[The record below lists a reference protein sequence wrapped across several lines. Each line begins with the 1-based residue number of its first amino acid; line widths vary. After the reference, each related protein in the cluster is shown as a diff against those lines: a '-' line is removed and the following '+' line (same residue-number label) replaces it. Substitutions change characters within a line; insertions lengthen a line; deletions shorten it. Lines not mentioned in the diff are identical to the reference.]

1 MKYQKI
7 HIFDV
12 NGQEMN
18 TIIDKYHSPGEYEI
32 TFDGNNLASG
42 IYFYSMIIDGNI
54 VSTKKMLLIK

>member
-1 MKYQKI
+1 
-7 HIFDV
+7 
-12 NGQEMN
+12 MN